1 MEKYVMIKLEDN
13 LSKKELV
20 EKYNELV
27 EYLWFLE
34 FHLKEANEELD
45 VLYQAYEEISNELYG

>member
-1 MEKYVMIKLEDN
+1 MIKLEDN